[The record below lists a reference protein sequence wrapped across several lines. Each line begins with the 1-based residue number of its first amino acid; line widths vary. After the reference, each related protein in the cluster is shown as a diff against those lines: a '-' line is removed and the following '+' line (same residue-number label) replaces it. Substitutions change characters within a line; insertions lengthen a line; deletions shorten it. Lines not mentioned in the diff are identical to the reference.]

1 MRNFQIPKGFKFAS
15 ATCGLKRTNNP
26 DMGLI
31 VSERKCNAFGMFT
44 QNTFKGAPVIITQK
58 HLKNRTAQAIIVN
71 AGNANVATGEKGLN
85 NAKEMAS
92 MTAKFLNIKIDDVL
106 VASTGVIG
114 MQLDMNKITKGI
126 KECTASLKQNA
137 FKDVAKAIMTTDSYM
152 KVASESFKVA
162 NKEVTISGMVKGAG
176 MIHPNMATMLCFIL
190 TDANIHYSALKEAM
204 MSSVK
209 KTFNCMTVDGD
220 TSTSDMAIILANGM
234 AENKI
239 IEKKGNAFAE
249 FSKHLYTVC
258 EKLAKMI
265 AADGEG
271 ATKLIEI
278 NILNCRTEQEGEKI
292 AKKIATSTLFKTAMF
307 GNDPNWGR
315 IICAIGNSG
324 VNIDPDKII
333 VDIND
338 ITVFRNGIP
347 ADYDEKKLKKSLA
360 KKEIFVTVNLNQGK
374 EKCRVWTCDLTYDY
388 VKINASYRT

>member
-1 MRNFQIPKGFKFAS
+1 MRNFQIPKGYKFAS

-44 QNTFKGAPVIITQK
+44 QNTFKGAPVIITQN

-85 NAKEMAS
+85 NAIEMAF
-92 MTAKFLNIKIDDVL
+92 MTAKNLNIKIDDVL
-106 VASTGVIG
+106 IASTGVIG
-114 MQLDMNKITKGI
+114 MQLDMNKIIKGI
-126 KECTASLKQNA
+126 KKCTASLKRNA

-204 MSSVK
+204 MSAVK

-239 IEKKGNAFAE
+239 IEKKGNAFAK
-249 FSKHLYTVC
+249 FSKHLYTIC

-324 VNIDPDKII
+324 VSFKPDKII

-338 ITVFRNGIP
+338 ITVFRNGMP
-347 ADYDEKKLKKSLA
+347 AEYDEKRLKKSLA
-360 KKEIFVTVNLNQGK
+360 KKEIFVTVDLNQGK
-374 EKCRVWTCDLTYDY
+374 EKSRVWTCDLTYDY

>member
-1 MRNFQIPKGFKFAS
+1 MRNFQIPKGYKFAS

-31 VSERKCNAFGMFT
+31 VSEKKCNAFGMFT
-44 QNTFKGAPVIITQK
+44 QNTFKGAPVIITQD

-85 NAKEMAS
+85 NAIEMAS
-92 MTAKFLNIKIDDVL
+92 MTAKFLNIKTDDVL
-106 VASTGVIG
+106 IASTGVIG
-114 MQLDMNKITKGI
+114 MLLDMNKIIKGI

-190 TDANIHYSALKEAM
+190 TDANIHYSALKETM
-204 MSSVK
+204 MSAIN

-239 IEKKGNAFAE
+239 IEKKGNAFAK
-249 FSKHLYTVC
+249 FSKHLYTIC

-278 NILNCRTEQEGEKI
+278 NILNCRTEKEGEKI
-292 AKKIATSTLFKTAMF
+292 AKKIATSILFKTAMF

-324 VNIDPDKII
+324 VNFNPDKII
-333 VDIND
+333 VDINN
-338 ITVFRNGIP
+338 ITVFINGMP
-347 ADYDEKKLKKSLA
+347 AEYDEKRLKKSLA
-360 KKEIFVTVNLNQGK
+360 TKEISVTVNLNHGK

>member
-1 MRNFQIPKGFKFAS
+1 
-15 ATCGLKRTNNP
+15 
-26 DMGLI
+26 
-31 VSERKCNAFGMFT
+31 
-44 QNTFKGAPVIITQK
+44 
-58 HLKNRTAQAIIVN
+58 
-71 AGNANVATGEKGLN
+71 
-85 NAKEMAS
+85 

-114 MQLDMNKITKGI
+114 MQLDMNKIIKGI
-126 KECTASLKQNA
+126 KKCTASLKRNA
-137 FKDVAKAIMTTDSYM
+137 FKDVAKSIMTTDSYM

-162 NKEVTISGMVKGAG
+162 KKEVTISGMVKGAG

-249 FSKHLYTVC
+249 FSKHLYTIC

-324 VNIDPDKII
+324 VNFNPDKII
-333 VDIND
+333 VDINN
-338 ITVFRNGIP
+338 ITVFINGMP

-360 KKEIFVTVNLNQGK
+360 KNEIFVTVDLNQDK